1 MTAALIEHAREEPTT
16 TDLVSALRTDAG
28 PNRPHNED
36 ACLAVEPLGDFFP
49 AHLFAV
55 ADGLGGHMAGDV
67 ASRLVIETL
76 QQEAQSSRLERPE
89 RWLRQALGSAN
100 LAIHHY
106 AHEHPEAFNLQ
117 STVTALV
124 LHGDQ
129 AVIGHVGDCRA
140 YLVRDGAIELCTTDH
155 TRAMEMLRLRII
167 TPEQAVDHPARSQL
181 TRSLGAELFL
191 QVDITR
197 RPVRPGDTWVL
208 CSDGLWSEV
217 PRTEICDTVQELPP
231 EAAADR
237 LVQIACDRAAPDNV
251 TVAVVRVKRPAP
263 SLPVPRR
270 RRWFGR

>member
-1 MTAALIEHAREEPTT
+1 MTAESPYA
-16 TDLVSALRTDAG
+16 DLVSAMRTDAG

-36 ACLAVEPLGDFFP
+36 ACLAVEPLGDSFP

-55 ADGLGGHMAGDV
+55 ADGLGGHLSGDV

-76 QQEAQSSRLERPE
+76 QQEAQSNRLDRPE
-89 RWLRQALGSAN
+89 RWLRQALSSAN

-106 AHEHPEAFNLQ
+106 AHDHPESFNLQ
-117 STVTALV
+117 STATALV

-155 TRAMEMLRLRII
+155 TRAMEMLRLRLI

-181 TRSLGAELFL
+181 TRSLGAELFV
-191 QVDITR
+191 QVDVAR
-197 RPVRPGDTWVL
+197 RPVRPGDTWVI

-217 PRTEICDTVQELPP
+217 PRTEICDVVQRLEP
-231 EAAADR
+231 EAASER

-251 TVAVVRVKRPAP
+251 TVAVVRVERPAMA
-263 SLPVPRR
+263 LPPVRR